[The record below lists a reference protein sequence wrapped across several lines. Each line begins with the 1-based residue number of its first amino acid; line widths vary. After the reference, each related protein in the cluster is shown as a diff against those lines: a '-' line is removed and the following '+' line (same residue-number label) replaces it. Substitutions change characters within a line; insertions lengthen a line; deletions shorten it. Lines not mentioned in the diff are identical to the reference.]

1 MIQQL
6 TDLVTALMEQTAPAA
21 PSIQQIIF
29 AVLATFSAIC
39 ALLVVLARNL
49 FHNALALVGTLF
61 GVAAIYALLEA
72 EFLAVSQILVY
83 VGAIATLITFAI
95 MLTRGMMFGNTSPAN
110 RQAGTAAMVIAL
122 LFVVLGGLV
131 AGMPWPEEGLALDTL
146 NWGQYAG
153 LGTGEAII
161 ANLGAKFVTTYLVP
175 FELMAVL
182 LLVALAG
189 AIMLARDRQA

>member
-1 MIQQL
+1 MIEQL
-6 TDLVTALMEQTAPAA
+6 NELITTLLEQTAP
-21 PSIQQIIF
+21 PIPTIQQVIF
-29 AVLATFSAIC
+29 ALLATFSAIC

-61 GVAAIYALLEA
+61 GVAALYALLEA
-72 EFLAVSQILVY
+72 EFLAVSQVLVY

-95 MLTRGMMFGNTSPAN
+95 MLTRGMMFGDTSPIN
-110 RQAGTAAMVIAL
+110 RQAGTAAMIIGL
-122 LFVVLGGLV
+122 LFVVLAGLV
-131 AGMPWPEEGLALDTL
+131 AGMPWPEGGTVLADLD
-146 NWGQYAG
+146 WGQYAD

-161 ANLGAKFVTTYLVP
+161 ANLGAQFVTIYLVP

-189 AIMLARDRQA
+189 AIMLARDRQ